1 MCRFLR
7 LLQYEVLRAAEDYE
21 HEKLAQESKA
31 AREKKELVAEKNREK
46 RELTRMRKEET
57 RTRAVLKKEG
67 EKVAKKQRKVESQE
81 AKVARKKAKA
91 QKAKMCIPCLR
102 RFRPVGGVLC
112 TSRMTGAWD
121 VGDVVRSRWIG
132 GGGLGSLTQQEDDF
146 KYSVHRCT
154 SPIYTF
160 VRFGSR
166 KKSIY
171 LLSVLGL
178 VPVNSILIECY
189 IHSLPYKSW
198 NLFLLKLHIGWAD
211 FLTNPA
217 GHSFLTGLANN
228 KF

>member
-1 MCRFLR
+1 MCRFFLR

-102 RFRPVGGVLC
+102 RFRPVGRVLC

-146 KYSVHRCT
+146 KYSVPSMHFSHLHVC
-154 SPIYTF
+154 PIWLKEEEHLLAVCFRLGACKFNFDRMLYT
-160 VRFGSR
+160 
-166 KKSIY
+166 
-171 LLSVLGL
+171 
-178 VPVNSILIECY
+178 
-189 IHSLPYKSW
+189 
-198 NLFLLKLHIGWAD
+198 
-211 FLTNPA
+211 
-217 GHSFLTGLANN
+217 
-228 KF
+228 